1 MTIVVNIANTTSFL
15 SSNGSTSISNTTG
28 ALVVTG
34 GLGVSGNVY
43 SANIYTNGVYYAS
56 NGLPFVSGS
65 GGGGAS
71 ANGTIYQN
79 NTAILTSYTI
89 PANTNGLSVGPIFI
103 ANGAVVNITPGQRWI
118 IL

>member
-56 NGLPFVSGS
+56 NGLPFVSG
-65 GGGGAS
+65 AV
-71 ANGTIYQN
+71 NGSFYQN
-79 NTAILTSYTI
+79 PNTLSSYTF
-89 PANTNGLSVGPIFI
+89 PANTNSMTISPISGTYT
-103 ANGAVVNITPGQRWI
+103 A
-118 IL
+118 